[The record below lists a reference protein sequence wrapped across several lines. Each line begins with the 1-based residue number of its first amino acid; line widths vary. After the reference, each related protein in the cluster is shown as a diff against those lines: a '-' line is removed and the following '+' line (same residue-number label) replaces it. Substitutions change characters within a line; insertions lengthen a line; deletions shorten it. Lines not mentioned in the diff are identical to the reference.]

1 MSDLQSGGRADKP
14 SQRLATGLAPPPED
28 DLDLG
33 ELLRKL
39 WRRKLAVLG
48 TVVTVTTL
56 AAIVVFQLTPR
67 YTARTAVMIEPR
79 ETQVV
84 DIQAVMSGL
93 PRDFATIESE
103 VEVIR
108 SRALANR
115 VIRKLKLL
123 EDPEFNHSLRP
134 KTPWDELRDELFDVR
149 AYVPEEWLD
158 IVFGAADEEPLSEE
172 VKREKERVGVIDSFL
187 GRLAVRPERRSR
199 VIIISFESE
208 NPRTAALVANTVA
221 DLYLVEQLEAKFEA
235 TRRAAAWLSTR
246 LAALRE
252 KVEAAERAVEKFRKK
267 AGLIEG
273 EHVTLAVQEISELN
287 TELLMARNKGA
298 EAEARLTQL
307 EAIRL
312 RSSGTVDSVAEVL
325 SSPLVQRL
333 REQETEV
340 LRKTAE
346 LSTNY
351 GEKHP
356 RMINVRAE
364 IRDLRGKIE
373 TEIHKITENL
383 RGEVAV
389 AQARERT
396 LAGRLKQLEKK
407 IARLNE
413 NRVQLHAL
421 EREAGAN
428 RALYQTFLSRF
439 KETRAQE
446 DIQQTDA
453 RIISR
458 ADVPNGPSF
467 PKKGL
472 ILALAFAG
480 GIFLGVA
487 FAFFIERL
495 DQGFRSMEQVERL
508 AGVSP
513 LGLVPA
519 LKGLRAYANA
529 PENYIVAKPE
539 SAYGESIRS
548 LHIGVQLSN
557 VDTPPKVV
565 LVTSALPEEGKTAI
579 ALSLARV
586 KALAGEKTIIVESD
600 MRRPCLYKKL
610 RLPKEP
616 GLVEFLADQA
626 ALADVI
632 RKDEATGADLLPAGR
647 LTPNSSDLLGSER
660 MKGLLAELSARY
672 DLVVLDSPPVLAV
685 ADARILCRLADKT
698 IFIVRWAETR
708 REVAM
713 MGLKQIAEAGGD
725 IAGFALS
732 RVNVKKHAR
741 YGYGDS
747 GYYYGR
753 YRKYYAG

>member
-1 MSDLQSGGRADKP
+1 MSNVQSIPSAVENPPERAFK
-14 SQRLATGLAPPPED
+14 GLALPAHED
-28 DLDLG
+28 LR

-56 AAIVVFQLTPR
+56 ATIVLFQLTPR
-67 YTARTAVMIEPR
+67 YTASAAVMIEPR

-93 PRDFATIESE
+93 PGDLATIQSE

-108 SRALANR
+108 SRGLADR
-115 VIRKLKLL
+115 VVRRLKLL
-123 EDPEFNHSLRP
+123 EDPEFNRRLRP
-134 KTPWDELRDELFDVR
+134 KTAWDELRAELFDVR

-158 IVFGAADEEPLSEE
+158 IVFGAPEEETLSQEE
-172 VKREKERVGVIDSFL
+172 KLDRERVEIIDTFL
-187 GRLAVRPERRSR
+187 EQLEVAPEGRSR
-199 VIIISFESE
+199 VITISFESE
-208 NPRTAALVANTVA
+208 SYETAALVANTVA

-235 TRRAAAWLSTR
+235 TQRATKWLSTR
-246 LAALRE
+246 LAELRG
-252 KVEAAERAVEKFRKK
+252 KVGVSERAVEKFRKK

-273 EHVTLAVQEISELN
+273 ERVTLAAQEISELN
-287 TELLMARNKGA
+287 TELLMARSKGA
-298 EAEARLTQL
+298 EAEARLKQL
-307 EAIRL
+307 EARL
-312 RSSGTVDSVAEVL
+312 KSSREVDSVAEVL

-333 REQETEV
+333 REQEAEV
-340 LRKTAE
+340 QRKAAE
-346 LSTNY
+346 LATEY

-364 IRDLRGKIE
+364 SRDLGNKIK
-373 TEIHKITENL
+373 TEVNKITANL
-383 RGEVAV
+383 RSEAAV
-389 AQARERT
+389 ARARERT

-407 IARLNE
+407 IAGLNQS
-413 NRVQLHAL
+413 RVELRAF
-421 EREAGAN
+421 EREAEAN

-458 ADVPNGPSF
+458 ADVPSQPSF

-472 ILALAFAG
+472 ILALVFAG
-480 GIFLGVA
+480 SIFLGVA
-487 FAFFIERL
+487 FAFFIEQL
-495 DQGFRSMEQVERL
+495 DHGFRSMEQVERL

-519 LKGLRAYANA
+519 LKGLRAHITE
-529 PENYIVAKPE
+529 PEDYIVAKPA
-539 SAYGESIRS
+539 SAFGESIRS
-548 LHIGVQLSN
+548 LHTGLLLSN
-557 VDTPPKVV
+557 VDEPPKVV
-565 LVTSALPEEGKTAI
+565 LVTSSLPEEGKTAVS
-579 ALSLARV
+579 LSLVRM
-586 KALAGEKTIIVESD
+586 KALAGERAIIVD
-600 MRRPCLYKKL
+600 GDLRRPRLHKKL
-610 RLPKEP
+610 KLPEKP

-626 ALADVI
+626 SLDEI
-632 RKDEATGADLLPAGR
+632 IHKDEATGAHVLPAGQ
-647 LTPNSSDLLGSER
+647 LTPNSSNLLNSER
-660 MKGLLAELSARY
+660 MKLLLAELSERY

-685 ADARILCRLADKT
+685 ADARILSRLADKT

-713 MGLKQIAEAGGD
+713 MGLKQIAEAGAD
-725 IAGFALS
+725 IAGFVLS

-753 YRKYYAG
+753 YTKYYTG